1 MSDTTFV
8 WAIGNLERNT
18 ADAKVT
24 VAHYS
29 ISAQSGDKAYA
40 SGAYGSLGFDGE
52 ITTPFSELTEADVI
66 GWVKDALG
74 EEKVTEI
81 EAALQAQLDEQRA
94 PKTAAGVPW
103 AAAVVAPAAET
114 PTAVATKG

>member
-8 WAIGNLERNT
+8 WAVANLERSVS
-18 ADAKVT
+18 DGKVT
-24 VAHYS
+24 TAHYTVGAKS
-29 ISAQSGDKAYA
+29 SDGAYG

-52 ITTPFSELTEADVI
+52 ITTPFSELTEEQIV

-103 AAAVVAPAAET
+103 GAAAET